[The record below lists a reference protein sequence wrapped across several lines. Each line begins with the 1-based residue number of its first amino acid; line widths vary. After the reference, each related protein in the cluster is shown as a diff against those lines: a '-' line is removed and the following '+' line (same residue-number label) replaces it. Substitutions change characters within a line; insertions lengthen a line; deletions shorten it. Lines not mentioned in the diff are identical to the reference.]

1 MRLLG
6 LFGIIL
12 LVPVISSFGNDASI
26 VKKYTDELRSTP
38 VKDIHLD
45 SIPID
50 ILDQI
55 IAELRKGDYN
65 HRTLLRLGDDGTIE
79 EVIKYYREREGG
91 DRTVNEAILNSA
103 SPWMIEEL
111 AEFLYVD
118 DGIRP
123 REWTRD
129 MIGWGDWGI
138 SHLTAEIIIEITATA
153 PEFSE
158 DTRRSAAMMFS
169 RRPDFV
175 ADIITWWEENE
186 AHFENE
192 EYHLVRPVSWDL
204 QEDIEEEDLER
215 DEEVGE
221 SESPG
226 DEIPETEERTP
237 EPDSGTREAGEE
249 EQNRT
254 IWLWRIA
261 GIVALVLIAF
271 GAFNLHSR
279 GKSA

>member
-1 MRLLG
+1 MRILG
-6 LFGIIL
+6 LFWIIL
-12 LVPVISSFGNDASI
+12 FVPLISLPGNDATM
-26 VKKYTDELRSTP
+26 VEEYADELRGAT
-38 VKDIHLD
+38 VTDIHRD
-45 SIPID
+45 SIPLD
-50 ILDQI
+50 ILDQV

-65 HRTLLRLGDDGTIE
+65 HRTLLRLGDEATIGE
-79 EVIKYYREREGG
+79 IISYYREREGG
-91 DRTVNEAILNSA
+91 DRTVNETIRNSA

-118 DGIRP
+118 DGINP

-138 SHLTAEIIIEITATA
+138 SHLTAEMIIKITGTA

-175 ADIITWWEENE
+175 TDVITWWEENE
-186 AHFENE
+186 IHFENE

-204 QEDIEEEDLER
+204 EEDIEEEDLER
-215 DEEVGE
+215 YEEPGE

-226 DEIPETEERTP
+226 DEIPEAEEATP
-237 EPDSGTREAGEE
+237 EPDSGTREAGGES
-249 EQNRT
+249 QDPT
-254 IWLWRIA
+254 IWLWGIA

-271 GAFNLHSR
+271 GAFNLRSR
-279 GKSA
+279 RKRA